1 MGRFLRNFTFY
12 IFGAAVGSLVT
23 LKAVKKYY
31 SDIADEE
38 IQSVKEH
45 HRYFAENIN
54 KVVKPDDDYKIEKP
68 DKAEETDFTGD
79 ASIMAYKSR
88 REKSNYHKYFN
99 GGDVPLDNK
108 LHPEDD
114 KPDIEHITEDMF
126 NTDPHYEKMTVYY
139 YTEIDTITDE
149 RDDENLVGDDGKI
162 IDSYNSLLHLDV
174 YTSDEEGPI
183 YLRSNG
189 LGIDFEVIKV

>member
-1 MGRFLRNFTFY
+1 MDGFLKNFTFY
-12 IFGAAVGSLVT
+12 ILGAAVGSLVT
-23 LKAVKKYY
+23 VKAVKKYY
-31 SDIADEE
+31 SEIADEE

-45 HRYFAENIN
+45 HGCANDILIN
-54 KVVKPDDDYKIEKP
+54 KIVEPDKDYKK
-68 DKAEETDFTGD
+68 EETDFTGD
-79 ASIMAYKSR
+79 AAIMSYKSTR
-88 REKSNYHKYFN
+88 QKSNYHKYFN
-99 GGDVPLDNK
+99 GGDIPLDSK

-114 KPDIEHITEDMF
+114 TPDIQHITEDIF

-149 RDDENLVGDDGKI
+149 SDGENLIGDDGKI

-174 YTSDEEGPI
+174 YTSDGEGPI